1 MRCVDNLFILHL
13 IHAYILLGTRK
24 FSVMIS
30 EISNILK
37 YVVMLSTSGYE
48 QSFRIDVQQFL
59 EQVEWSAN
67 TKGLDLDMILRTM
80 PELIKGRSL
89 K

>member
-1 MRCVDNLFILHL
+1 
-13 IHAYILLGTRK
+13 
-24 FSVMIS
+24 MIS